1 MSYFGLFTATCLNIG
16 ATALIQHFFFKV
28 YVMEF
33 QKANLY
39 QQNQTEKMLEEQQK
53 AIVQAIK

>member
-28 YVMEF
+28 YVLEF
-33 QKANLY
+33 EKAILY
-39 QQNQTEKMLEEQQK
+39 QQNNTKKMLEEQQK